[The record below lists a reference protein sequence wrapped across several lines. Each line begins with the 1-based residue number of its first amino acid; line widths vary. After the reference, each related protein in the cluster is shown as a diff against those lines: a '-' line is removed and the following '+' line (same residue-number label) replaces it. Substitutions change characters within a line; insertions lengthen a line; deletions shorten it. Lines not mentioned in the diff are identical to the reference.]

1 MSGVQDDPC
10 RLGIWRLAQTL
21 SAHQLLA
28 EVAESEPVLVVA
40 GNPGNG
46 TRAVTVR
53 CGPRAA
59 DFDRLW
65 FWIEPDSGRSQ
76 GQSAKPLIEADR
88 LADAMVHICGERQI
102 RDRPDDHGLV
112 ELSG

>member
-1 MSGVQDDPC
+1 MTGVEDDPR
-10 RLGIWRLAQTL
+10 RLAIWRLAQTL
-21 SAHQLLA
+21 SAHQLPA

-40 GNPGNG
+40 GNPDAG
-46 TRAVTVR
+46 TRALAVR

-59 DFDRLW
+59 DLDRLW
-65 FWIEPDSGRSQ
+65 FWIEPDSGRSRD
-76 GQSAKPLIEADR
+76 QSAKPLIEADR